1 MHLDGG
7 MDSSRGPASAR
18 PVASARA
25 AAPARPPAAAGLAV
39 APRRRSV
46 LAAAAALPLAGAGLS
61 GCGALEGIVG
71 DDMEPDLV
79 AELPRRRPGEVGGL
93 GRRVV
98 PFTAHLLAGIGRGDV
113 NAVCSPLSAQT
124 VLTMAALGAA
134 GDTLAQMEEVLGGT
148 VDELATTANTLS
160 AVLAAV
166 GDAARE
172 EDDPEGPEPAVA
184 SLVSSTW
191 LQEGMAVEQGFLDG
205 LAEWFGS
212 GVFEVDFTDEA
223 AREKGR
229 ERINDWVAEQ
239 TNDLIED
246 LVPEQALSDR
256 TRAVLVNALH
266 LKAAWPSPL
275 ERRGGTFT
283 TDEGEELSVELL
295 HGSSSAWFEDSVCRA
310 TALEAAGGELAL
322 ALIQPAGSIGETM
335 DAWAE
340 VAGTPAA
347 GLGGLLDGLEDS
359 SEQVDLAVPPFD
371 IAWDSSLVEVLE
383 GLGMTEVFSE
393 TADLSG
399 ITAEEDLTITEILQ
413 KAVITVDEEGME
425 AAAATA
431 AMVDTTAA
439 PAEPKQLVLDRPFL
453 FVAYERTTRAPLVA
467 GWVGDPRQTR

>member
-1 MHLDGG
+1 MS
-7 MDSSRGPASAR
+7 SSRGPAS
-18 PVASARA
+18 V
-25 AAPARPPAAAGLAV
+25 PARRPAPTADRLPSAPRRGSVL

-79 AELPRRRPGEVGGL
+79 ADLPRRKPGETDGL

-98 PFTAHLLAGIGRGDV
+98 PFAAHLLAGIDREPV

-148 VDELATTANTLS
+148 VEELATTANTLS

-191 LQEGMAVEQGFLDG
+191 LQEDMAVEQGFLDG

-212 GVFEVDFTDEA
+212 GVFQIDFLDEA

-283 TDEGEELSVELL
+283 TEEGEELSVELL

-371 IAWDSSLVEVLE
+371 IAWDSSLVAVLE
-383 GLGMTEVFSE
+383 SLGMTEVFSKA
-393 TADLSG
+393 ADLSG
-399 ITAEEDLTITEILQ
+399 ITTEEDLMITEILQ

-431 AMVDTTAA
+431 VAVGETAA
-439 PAEPKQLVLDRPFL
+439 PAEPKELVLDRPFL
-453 FVAYERTTRAPLVA
+453 FVAYERSTRAPLVA
-467 GWVGDPRQTR
+467 GWIGDPRQTR

>member
-1 MHLDGG
+1 MS
-7 MDSSRGPASAR
+7 SSRGPAPVPAR
-18 PVASARA
+18 RP
-25 AAPARPPAAAGLAV
+25 APAADRLPSPPRRRSV
-39 APRRRSV
+39 HAPPRRSV

-79 AELPRRRPGEVGGL
+79 AELPRRKPGETDGL

-98 PFTAHLLAGIGRGDV
+98 PFTAHLLAGIDREPV

-160 AVLAAV
+160 SVLAAV

-184 SLVSSTW
+184 SLASSTW
-191 LQEGMAVEQGFLDG
+191 LQESMTVEQGFLDG

-212 GVFEVDFTDEA
+212 GVFQIDFLDEA

-239 TNDLIED
+239 TDDLIED

-266 LKAAWPSPL
+266 LKAAWSSPL

-322 ALIQPAGSIGETM
+322 ALVQPAGSIGETM

-399 ITAEEDLTITEILQ
+399 ITAEEDLVITEILQ

-467 GWVGDPRQTR
+467 GWIGDPTQAR

>member
-1 MHLDGG
+1 M
-7 MDSSRGPASAR
+7 
-18 PVASARA
+18 
-25 AAPARPPAAAGLAV
+25 
-39 APRRRSV
+39 
-46 LAAAAALPLAGAGLS
+46 LAAAAALPLTGAGLS
-61 GCGALEGIVG
+61 ACGALEGALE
-71 DDMEPDLV
+71 DDLEPDLV
-79 AELPRRRPGEVGGL
+79 AELPRRRPGDAEGVGTH
-93 GRRVV
+93 VV
-98 PFTAHLLAGIGRGDV
+98 PFAARLLAGIDRDDL

-124 VLTMAALGAA
+124 ALTMAALGAA

-148 VDELATTANTLS
+148 VEELATTANTLS

-166 GDAARE
+166 GAAAPE
-172 EDDPEGPEPAVA
+172 EDDPEGPDPAVA
-184 SLVSSTW
+184 SLVNSTW
-191 LQEGMAVEQGFLDG
+191 LQEGMAVEQDFLDG

-239 TNDLIED
+239 TNELIED
-246 LVPEQALSDR
+246 LVPEGALTDL

-322 ALIQPAGSIGETM
+322 ALVQPVGSVAETM

-340 VAGTPAA
+340 VAGTPEA
-347 GLGGLLDGLEDS
+347 GLGGLLDGLGDS
-359 SEQVDLAVPPFD
+359 SEQVDLAVPGFD
-371 IAWDSSLVEVLE
+371 VGWDSSLVPVLKE
-383 GLGMTEVFSE
+383 LGMTAAFSE
-393 TADLSG
+393 DADLSG
-399 ITAEEDLTITEILQ
+399 ITAEQQLVLTEVLQ
-413 KAVITVDEEGME
+413 KAVITVDHEGME

-431 AMVDTTAA
+431 AMAGTTAA
-439 PAEPKQLVLDRPFL
+439 PAEPKELVLDRPFL
-453 FVAYERTTRAPLVA
+453 FVAYERTSRAPLVL
-467 GWVGDPRQTR
+467 GWIGDPTQTR

>member
-1 MHLDGG
+1 
-7 MDSSRGPASAR
+7 
-18 PVASARA
+18 
-25 AAPARPPAAAGLAV
+25 
-39 APRRRSV
+39 V

-61 GCGALEGIVG
+61 ACGALEGAFE

-79 AELPRRRPGEVGGL
+79 AELPRRRPGDAEGIGMH
-93 GRRVV
+93 VV
-98 PFTAHLLAGIGRGDV
+98 PFTARLLAAVDRDDV

-124 VLTMAALGAA
+124 ALTMAALGAA

-172 EDDPEGPEPAVA
+172 EDDPDGPEPATA
-184 SLVSSTW
+184 SLVNSTW
-191 LQEGMAVEQGFLDG
+191 LQEGMAVEQDFLDG

-246 LVPEQALSDR
+246 LVPEGTLSDL

-266 LKAAWPSPL
+266 LKAAWHTPL
-275 ERRGGTFT
+275 ERHGGTFT
-283 TDEGEELSVELL
+283 TEDGEELSVELL
-295 HGSSSAWFEDSVCRA
+295 HGGSSAWFEDSVCRA
-310 TALEAAGGELAL
+310 TALAAAGGELAL
-322 ALIQPAGSIGETM
+322 ALVQPVSSVAETM

-340 VAGTPAA
+340 VAGIPEA

-359 SEQVDLAVPPFD
+359 SERVDLAVPGFD
-371 IAWDSSLVEVLE
+371 IAWDSTLVPMLE
-383 GLGMTEVFSE
+383 GLGMTEAFSE
-393 TADLSG
+393 GADLSG
-399 ITAEEDLTITEILQ
+399 ITAEEQLVLTEVLQ

-431 AMVDTTAA
+431 VIAGVTSA
-439 PAEPKQLVLDRPFL
+439 PAEPKELVLDRPFL
-453 FVAYERTTRAPLVA
+453 FVAYERTSRAPLVL
-467 GWVGDPRQTR
+467 GWIGDPTQTR

>member
-1 MHLDGG
+1 MS
-7 MDSSRGPASAR
+7 SSRGPA
-18 PVASARA
+18 PV
-25 AAPARPPAAAGLAV
+25 PARRPSPTADRLPSPPRRRSVL

-61 GCGALEGIVG
+61 GCGVLEGIVG

-79 AELPRRRPGEVGGL
+79 SELPRRKPAEADGI

-98 PFTAHLLAGIGRGDV
+98 PFTAHLLAGIDREPV

-134 GDTLAQMEEVLGGT
+134 GDTLAQMEQVLGGT

-166 GDAARE
+166 GDAARQ

-191 LQEGMAVEQGFLDG
+191 LQEGMQVEQGFLDG

-212 GVFEVDFTDEA
+212 GVFEVDFLDEA
-223 AREKGR
+223 AREEGR
-229 ERINDWVAEQ
+229 ERINDWVLEQ
-239 TNDLIED
+239 TNDLIEE
-246 LVPEQALSDR
+246 LVPDGALSDR
-256 TRAVLVNALH
+256 TRVVLVNALH
-266 LKAAWPSPL
+266 LKAAWRSPL

-283 TDEGEELSVELL
+283 TEEGEELSVELL
-295 HGSSSAWFEDSVCRA
+295 HGSTSAWFEDSVCRA
-310 TALEAAGGELAL
+310 AALEAAGGELAL
-322 ALIQPAGSIGETM
+322 ALILPADGIGGAM

-340 VAGTPAA
+340 VAGTSAA

-359 SEQVDLAVPPFD
+359 SEQVDLAVPSFD
-371 IAWDSSLVEVLE
+371 IAWDSSLVAVLE
-383 GLGMTEVFSE
+383 GLGMTEVFSAA
-393 TADLSG
+393 ADLSG
-399 ITAEEDLTITEILQ
+399 ITAEEDLMITEILQ
-413 KAVITVDEEGME
+413 KTVITVDEVGME

-431 AMVDTTAA
+431 AIAGTTAA
-439 PAEPKQLVLDRPFL
+439 PVEPKELVLDRPFL
-453 FVAYERTTRAPLVA
+453 FVAYERSTRAPLVA
-467 GWVGDPRQTR
+467 GWIGDPRQTR

>member
-1 MHLDGG
+1 MLLDGG
-7 MDSSRGPASAR
+7 MTTSRDLAPDRR
-18 PVASARA
+18 P
-25 AAPARPPAAAGLAV
+25 APARSPA

-61 GCGALEGIVG
+61 GCGALEGIAG

-79 AELPRRRPGEVGGL
+79 AELPRRKPGEAEGVGA
-93 GRRVV
+93 RVV
-98 PFTAHLLAGIGRGDV
+98 PFTAHLLAGIDREDV

-124 VLTMAALGAA
+124 ALTMAALGAA

-148 VDELATTANTLS
+148 VEELATTANTLS
-160 AVLAAV
+160 SVLAAV
-166 GDAARE
+166 GNEARE
-172 EDDPEGPEPAVA
+172 ADDPEGPEPAVA
-184 SLVSSTW
+184 SLVNSTW

-467 GWVGDPRQTR
+467 GWIGDPTQAR

>member
-1 MHLDGG
+1 MS
-7 MDSSRGPASAR
+7 SSRGPAPVPAR
-18 PVASARA
+18 RP
-25 AAPARPPAAAGLAV
+25 APAADRLPSPPRRRSV
-39 APRRRSV
+39 HAPPRRSV

-79 AELPRRRPGEVGGL
+79 AELPRRKPGETDGL

-98 PFTAHLLAGIGRGDV
+98 PFAAHLLAGIDREPV

-184 SLVSSTW
+184 SLASSTW
-191 LQEGMAVEQGFLDG
+191 LQESMTVEQGFLDG

-212 GVFEVDFTDEA
+212 GVFQIDVLDEA

-310 TALEAAGGELAL
+310 TALAAAGGELAL
-322 ALIQPAGSIGETM
+322 ALVQPAGSIGETM

-371 IAWDSSLVEVLE
+371 IAWDSSLVAVLE
-383 GLGMTEVFSE
+383 SLGMTEVFSKA
-393 TADLSG
+393 ADLSG
-399 ITAEEDLTITEILQ
+399 ITAEEDLMITEILQ

-431 AMVDTTAA
+431 VAVGETAA
-439 PAEPKQLVLDRPFL
+439 PAEPKELVLDRPFL
-453 FVAYERTTRAPLVA
+453 FVAYERSTRAPLVA
-467 GWVGDPRQTR
+467 GWIGDPTQTR

>member
-1 MHLDGG
+1 MTT
-7 MDSSRGPASAR
+7 SRE
-18 PVASARA
+18 PVPDRRS
-25 AAPARPPAAAGLAV
+25 APARRSA

-46 LAAAAALPLAGAGLS
+46 LAAAATLPLAGAGLS
-61 GCGALEGIVG
+61 GCGALEGLIG
-71 DDMEPDLV
+71 DDLEPDL
-79 AELPRRRPGEVGGL
+79 ASELPRRKPGEAEGL
-93 GRRVV
+93 GRYVV
-98 PFTAHLLAGIGRGDV
+98 PFTAHLFVGIDREDV

-124 VLTMAALGAA
+124 ALTMAALGAA

-148 VDELATTANTLS
+148 VEELATTANTLS
-160 AVLAAV
+160 SVLAAV
-166 GDAARE
+166 GDEARE
-172 EDDPEGPEPAVA
+172 ADDPEGPEPAVA
-184 SLVSSTW
+184 SLVNSTW
-191 LQEGMAVEQGFLDG
+191 LQEDMAVEQGFLDG

-212 GVFEVDFTDEA
+212 GVFQIDFLDEA

-322 ALIQPAGSIGETM
+322 ALVQPAGSIGETM

-431 AMVDTTAA
+431 AIAGTTAA
-439 PAEPKQLVLDRPFL
+439 PAEPKELVLDRPFL

-467 GWVGDPRQTR
+467 GWVGDPRQKR

>member
-1 MHLDGG
+1 MS
-7 MDSSRGPASAR
+7 SSRGPAPVPAR
-18 PVASARA
+18 RP
-25 AAPARPPAAAGLAV
+25 APATDRLPSPPRRRSV
-39 APRRRSV
+39 HAPPRRSV

-79 AELPRRRPGEVGGL
+79 AELPRRKPGETDGL

-98 PFTAHLLAGIGRGDV
+98 PFTAHLLAGIDREPV

-184 SLVSSTW
+184 SLASSTW
-191 LQEGMAVEQGFLDG
+191 LQESMTVEQGFLDG

-212 GVFEVDFTDEA
+212 GVFQIDFLDEA

-239 TNDLIED
+239 TDDLIED

-467 GWVGDPRQTR
+467 GWIGDPTQAR